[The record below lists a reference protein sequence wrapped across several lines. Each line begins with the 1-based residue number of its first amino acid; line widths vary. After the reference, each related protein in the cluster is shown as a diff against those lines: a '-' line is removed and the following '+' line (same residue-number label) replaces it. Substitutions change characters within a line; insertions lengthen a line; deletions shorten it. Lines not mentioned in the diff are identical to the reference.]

1 MTYHHLVQTICV
13 AVCILLSGCAEMKR
27 KEKQIS
33 STTDSNRNKSL
44 LEINEPVVSNQTT
57 DNLCQVAQFLE
68 TQNFNGDFYVYDSNV
83 KWGMDVD
90 SVELSKEIINQLIS
104 ENIEYVARARGV
116 IEFEFYPTKS
126 GEHGLLL
133 NTEPANPLITSGNV
147 EPKFTKLD
155 NPRCLDF
162 DWYYQTYK

>member
-1 MTYHHLVQTICV
+1 MTYHQLIQTICV
-13 AVCILLSGCAEMKR
+13 AVCILLSGCAEMNKGG
-27 KEKQIS
+27 QIS
-33 STTDSNRNKSL
+33 STTDPNHNKSF

-68 TQNFNGDFYVYDSNV
+68 TQNFNGDFYVYDANV

-90 SVELSKEIINQLIS
+90 SIEVSKEIINHLMN
-104 ENIEYVARARGV
+104 EKIEYVARARGV
-116 IEFEFYPTKS
+116 IEFGFYPTES

-133 NTEPANPLITSGNV
+133 NTEPVNPSITSGNV

-155 NPRCLDF
+155 NLQCLDF
-162 DWYYQTYK
+162 NWYYQIYR